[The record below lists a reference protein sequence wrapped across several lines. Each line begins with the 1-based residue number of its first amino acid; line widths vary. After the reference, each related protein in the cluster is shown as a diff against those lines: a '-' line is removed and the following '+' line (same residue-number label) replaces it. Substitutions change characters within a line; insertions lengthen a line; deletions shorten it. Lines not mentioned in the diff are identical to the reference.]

1 MRRIYKKDINSRLAY
16 NNSEILNKALKLLTL
31 NLLLPTQLRVNAK
44 ESLDL
49 ISRHRTMLTNVCL
62 SSCRTRS
69 VYRAFRMSRI
79 QLRGLCLSGK
89 LPGVRKQS

>member
-1 MRRIYKKDINSRLAY
+1 MRRVYKQDLNTRLAY
-16 NNSEILNKALKLLTL
+16 TNSEILHKALKLLTL
-31 NLLLPTQLRVNAK
+31 NTSLPTQLRVNAK
-44 ESLDL
+44 ESLGL
-49 ISRHRTMLTNVCL
+49 ISRHRTRLTSVCL

-79 QLRGLCLSGK
+79 KLREFCLSGK

>member
-1 MRRIYKKDINSRLAY
+1 VRRIYKKDLNIRLAY
-16 NNSEILNKALKLLTL
+16 NNTEILLKALKILTL
-31 NLLLPTQLRVNAK
+31 NTLLPIQLRVNAK

-49 ISRHRTMLTNVCL
+49 ISRQRTMLTNVCL

-79 QLRGLCLSGK
+79 KLRELCLAGK
-89 LPGVRKQS
+89 LPGIRKQS